1 MYLVPYL
8 FLIALVLFDYFN
20 KEFKFSQKIYFIF
33 ILLIF
38 LTQIFYP
45 CQWDLLGYEKEW
57 NVNQYDSF
65 FNKIFSNF
73 SDTFE
78 SYKFKNIFLG
88 LVLLII
94 SLNKSLK
101 ISGRSIFAISSIAY
115 IQLSGFTT
123 QNLSDLSFLLFL
135 VSFSQNYLFGF
146 SYINILLII
155 FSLFISVGSHLAG
168 LGQIVLL
175 ALSAISA
182 KYLLNI
188 KSFSSLFFKPTRRF
202 IYYLLISITFF
213 VLSILFLFFIIQNLE
228 NLSVDVLRYFKSIAY
243 LTNKMFDL
251 TFTNHRY

>member
-1 MYLVPYL
+1 MYLFPYL

-20 KEFKFSQKIYFIF
+20 KEFKFKPIIYFIF
-33 ILLIF
+33 IFFIF

-57 NVNQYDSF
+57 GINQYDSF
-65 FNKIFSNF
+65 LNKIFSNF

-88 LVLLII
+88 LLILII
-94 SLNKSLK
+94 SLKKSLK
-101 ISGRSIFAISSIAY
+101 ISGISIFAISSIAY
-115 IQLSGFTT
+115 IQISGFTT

-155 FSLFISVGSHLAG
+155 FSAFISAASHLAG
-168 LGQIVLL
+168 LGQILLL
-175 ALSAISA
+175 ALSGLSA

-188 KSFSSLFFKPTRRF
+188 KSFSSLFFKPTRKF
-202 IYYLLISITFF
+202 IYYLLILISLI
-213 VLSILFLFFIIQNLE
+213 V
-228 NLSVDVLRYFKSIAY
+228 
-243 LTNKMFDL
+243 
-251 TFTNHRY
+251 